1 VFGRVD
7 PAVAPAEAVRG
18 FTGPDVMTLDS
29 IPMSQPPETMTKAS
43 VRLRCTANHHEDNEM
58 TDIGGDSRLSND
70 RGADD
75 VAWQFLINA
84 SKVSFGTLVS
94 LASPTTSPQAESLA
108 HQGK

>member
-1 VFGRVD
+1 
-7 PAVAPAEAVRG
+7 
-18 FTGPDVMTLDS
+18 
-29 IPMSQPPETMTKAS
+29 
-43 VRLRCTANHHEDNEM
+43 M
-58 TDIGGDSRLSND
+58 TDIGGDSRLSTD

-94 LASPTTSPQAESLA
+94 LASPTTSPEAESLA